1 VISERHP
8 FLLESARLLA
18 DLRLNLGDGE
28 VNLLQLSFVD
38 LRPGDALA
46 EDFLDAFGAVLLRIL
61 DSFTIALFC
70 HKTVSRWGRLDNIER
85 WV

>member
-1 VISERHP
+1 
-8 FLLESARLLA
+8 
-18 DLRLNLGDGE
+18 
-28 VNLLQLSFVD
+28 
-38 LRPGDALA
+38 LA